1 MSTHSYPN
9 SAFNSA
15 RASTAVVVL
24 RELFQATPLYI
35 FAVAVRAAMRKSS
48 QR

>member
-9 SAFNSA
+9 SAFKSA
-15 RASTAVVVL
+15 HASTAVGVL

-35 FAVAVRAAMRKSS
+35 FAVAVRAAMGKPS

>member
-9 SAFNSA
+9 SVFKSA
-15 RASTAVVVL
+15 HTLTAVELL

-35 FAVAVRAAMRKSS
+35 FAVAVRAAMRNPG